1 MPKVYRSGI
10 PRHQIST
17 TNAVG
22 IMSDLIAKDLNNEQI
37 AKKWGINHQT
47 VANINNAFLTKI
59 EETKSKIVNDV
70 MSRLPENLNIITDKL
85 VKLGQNAFDL
95 ALQPEKLEKSS
106 SLQLAT
112 IGAICVDKIQLLSGG
127 ATAIVQHQHFKK
139 SDMLSKLNDTIIDIS
154 PTDTQ
159 KNGESSKIIS
169 EKVQSSTFE
178 SPTKSQEFDLNGT
191 RPLPKVK
198 KATDKSVSKEIKAIK
213 SELAK
218 VLDNGVLDKT
228 ANSTGEKI

>member
-17 TNAVG
+17 TKAVG
-22 IMSDLIAKDLNNEQI
+22 IMSDLIAKDLSNEQI

-59 EETKSKIVNDV
+59 EETKSKIINDV
-70 MSRLPENLNIITDKL
+70 MSRLPENLNTITDKL
-85 VKLGQNAFDL
+85 VKLGQSAFDL

-139 SDMLSKLNDTIIDIS
+139 SDILSRLNDTIIDVS
-154 PTDTQ
+154 PESVHLSSGNTQ
-159 KNGESSKIIS
+159 KHGENGNLSPETSQKEHLGDSKVCR
-169 EKVQSSTFE
+169 K
-178 SPTKSQEFDLNGT
+178 LN
-191 RPLPKVK
+191 
-198 KATDKSVSKEIKAIK
+198 KATVKSVSKDIKAIK

-218 VLDNGVLDKT
+218 VLENGVLDKA